1 MPIPWGN
8 QLEGYWKKH
17 ITPNGW
23 TTLINMFFVTISGL
37 LKWQQKCST
46 LEWSSSNC
54 TKRFA
59 SYMWGKVCAW
69 ENTQTPLHMDMH
81 FKALGLTGIINP
93 AGSWSQRPMLL
104 VYKKMSHRKKT
115 KQTTSIRILVKG
127 VRFLLTFVST
137 RFWLMCAMI
146 FAATVP
152 WRVCVCMCMCV
163 RALCWFVV
171 HLLNVKQDMRACWSP
186 IRIQSTLLAYILGRG
201 CNEMD
206 ERWLAEQLTIRTS
219 LMCF

>member
-1 MPIPWGN
+1 MAFAATCSHWDANPLRKPARRI
-8 QLEGYWKKH
+8 LKKKH

-152 WRVCVCMCMCV
+152 WRVCVCACACACV
-163 RALCWFVV
+163 RSVDLWCIFW
-171 HLLNVKQDMRACWSP
+171 M
-186 IRIQSTLLAYILGRG
+186 
-201 CNEMD
+201 
-206 ERWLAEQLTIRTS
+206 
-219 LMCF
+219 

>member
-1 MPIPWGN
+1 MF
-8 QLEGYWKKH
+8 
-17 ITPNGW
+17 
-23 TTLINMFFVTISGL
+23 FFVTISGL
-37 LKWQQKCST
+37 LKWQQRCST
-46 LEWSSSNC
+46 LAWSSSNC

-152 WRVCVCMCMCV
+152 WRVCVCVHVHV
-163 RALCWFVV
+163 RACA
-171 HLLNVKQDMRACWSP
+171 LLICGASFECKTRYESLLVANKDPIHATGIHSGTRMQWNKWKVTSRAIDNTHQLDMLLKLYVAVPSLFEKTKCSL
-186 IRIQSTLLAYILGRG
+186 TLRY
-201 CNEMD
+201 
-206 ERWLAEQLTIRTS
+206 S
-219 LMCF
+219 S